1 MVKIDREGLQ
11 GASFGAMDALIMLM
25 GMLIGFGLSYPQKNV
40 VILAIVM
47 TAIADAFANST
58 AFHVSEETEKFHKRR
73 EIWKA
78 TIFCFFATIGTF
90 LIPLIPILFL
100 EIKQGIFVSS
110 AIVIVLLLCLG
121 FFVGKFSGRDWKK
134 LSVEYLIMGV
144 IAAVVCYGVG
154 QFLVI

>member
-1 MVKIDREGLQ
+1 MVKINKEGLQ
-11 GASFGAMDALIMLM
+11 GASFGVMEALIMVT

-47 TAIADAFANST
+47 TAIADAFANSA

-73 EIWKA
+73 EILKS
-78 TIFCFFATIGTF
+78 TVFCFIATIGTF

-110 AIVIVLLLCLG
+110 AIVIVSLIGIG
-121 FFVGKFSGRDWKK
+121 FFVGKFSGKNWKK
-134 LSVEYLIMGV
+134 LSIEYLIMGIV
-144 IAAVVCYGVG
+144 AAIVCFGVG